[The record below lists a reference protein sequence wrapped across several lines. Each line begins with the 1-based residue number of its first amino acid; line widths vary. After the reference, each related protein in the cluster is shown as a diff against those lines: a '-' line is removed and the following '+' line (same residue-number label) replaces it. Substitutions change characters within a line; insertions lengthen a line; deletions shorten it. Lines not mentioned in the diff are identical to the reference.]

1 MHFDGDNTSAIVPI
15 SRLEKEDNLTAGQHC
30 NVLWSNKKRYPG
42 ILMCSGG
49 LHVYDVC
56 HCNLVTILCEFDM
69 KDYYFIGSMDVCT
82 ALQEELEKSE
92 ESDEGGNLDDGS
104 KPGFEVQSAISQAS
118 KEQDKAN
125 SSKRQPKV

>member
-1 MHFDGDNTSAIVPI
+1 
-15 SRLEKEDNLTAGQHC
+15 
-30 NVLWSNKKRYPG
+30 
-42 ILMCSGG
+42 
-49 LHVYDVC
+49 
-56 HCNLVTILCEFDM
+56 
-69 KDYYFIGSMDVCT
+69 MDVCT